1 MSRRSVQSLA
11 IAALTLAAAS
21 AHADSLTFTNFANGS
36 ETVNIALSAPNVP
49 TAEYGAAGGF
59 TASLNGGP
67 SFTTYCVD
75 LYQYI
80 WFGTAFGDY
89 SIVNASAHTFA
100 NSNAANDLGRLF
112 SENNVVNNAVS
123 QAAFQIAVWE
133 IAYEQLGNYNLANG
147 SATFTGGSAAS
158 SGALALATSWLGGLG
173 GVGNNANLMVLESPG
188 HQDQIFAA
196 PVPEPSTYA
205 MLAAGLLGIGFVARR
220 RTADRR

>member
-1 MSRRSVQSLA
+1 MSRRSIQSIA
-11 IAALTLAAAS
+11 IAALAFGAAS
-21 AHADSLTFTNFANGS
+21 AQADNVTFAGFSNGY

-80 WFGTAFGDY
+80 WFGAGFTDY
-89 SIVNASAHTFA
+89 SVVNASAHAFA
-100 NSNAANDLGRLF
+100 NSNAANDIGKLF
-112 SENNVVNNAVS
+112 SENNPVNDAIS

-133 IAYEQLGNYNLANG
+133 IAYEQSGSYDLGTG
-147 SATFTGGSAAS
+147 SATFTGGTAAS
-158 SGALALATSWLGGLG
+158 SGSLALASSWLGALG
-173 GVGNNANLMVLESPG
+173 GVTNSANLMVLESPG

-205 MLAAGLLGIGFVARR
+205 LMAAGLLGMGFFARR
-220 RTADRR
+220 RAPRQL